1 MFSRRASAAF
11 SVIVLVC
18 SGCHSKGAHSYKDD
32 PKLTPLMNA
41 ARYNDLPRVR
51 TLLAGGADVK
61 ARTVQGETAL
71 YEAIYRADQSSDNLP
86 VVDALLN
93 AGADPNEKEFTS
105 LLALSLDTYGNP
117 SVTLRLLQRG
127 ARVPQEC
134 SPRMRMIRWFHSRRN
149 RAAST

>member
-1 MFSRRASAAF
+1 
-11 SVIVLVC
+11 
-18 SGCHSKGAHSYKDD
+18 
-32 PKLTPLMNA
+32 MNA